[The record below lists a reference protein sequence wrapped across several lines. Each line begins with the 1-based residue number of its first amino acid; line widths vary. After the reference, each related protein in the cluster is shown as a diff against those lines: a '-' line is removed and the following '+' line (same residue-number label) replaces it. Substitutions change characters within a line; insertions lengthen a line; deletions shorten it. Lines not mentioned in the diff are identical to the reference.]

1 MRTIRSVWSA
11 PVLALVLAGP
21 AHAGVLAT
29 PVTSTVSL
37 PADVQCNGVNVGE
50 SPIASLT
57 ARLVPTPQSVALFG
71 SAVVEETC
79 VNVAPGEI
87 CGPSISV
94 PAGKGFAGHCKVI
107 FTGSKKNVRGSIFIQ
122 GFGNVVQELPA
133 E

>member
-1 MRTIRSVWSA
+1 MKTFSWLWSA

-21 AHAGVLAT
+21 AHAGILAT
-29 PVTSTVSL
+29 PVTGTVAL
-37 PADVQCNGVNVGE
+37 PADVQCTGGNVGE

-79 VNVAPGEI
+79 VNVAPGDI
-87 CGPSISV
+87 CGASIAV
-94 PAGKGFAGHCKVI
+94 PAGNGFAGHCKVI
-107 FTGSKKNVRGSIFIQ
+107 FTGSKKNVRGSIFIG